1 MSRRSLFMI
10 LAVLMMGAGF
20 AWLQKDGAPGQ
31 IPGHRSLSEFPV
43 AVGGYTGVPLPIDRK
58 TADLLNADGTAS
70 ILYEKPGSKDPAILF
85 FGVYY
90 DRQTPE
96 KNIHSP
102 ENCLPSSGWAVL
114 SRKTIALDL
123 VPGQPPVPASLDLIQ
138 KGLERQLVLYWYQ
151 ERGRRFSNEYLG
163 RYYMIRDALLMRRTD
178 GAMVRVSM
186 TVTTTPEAALK
197 REVRFLRSLAPVL
210 SQYIPGKGGKDEP
223 SVSRTA
229 FVQEALR

>member
-1 MSRRSLFMI
+1 MSRRSLFM
-10 LAVLMMGAGF
+10 LLSVLVMGAGF
-20 AWLQKDGAPGQ
+20 AWLQKDGAPGR
-31 IPGHRSLSEFPV
+31 IPPHLPLSDFPV
-43 AVGGYTGVPLPIDRK
+43 AVGNWSGVPLPVDKK
-58 TADLLNADGTAS
+58 TSDLLNADGTAS
-70 ILYEKPGSKDPAILF
+70 ILYGKPGSTDPAILF

-114 SRKTIALDL
+114 SRKTVALDL
-123 VPGQPPVPASLDLIQ
+123 VPGRPPVPASVDLIQ

-151 ERGRRFSNEYLG
+151 ERGRTFSNEYLG

-197 REVRFLRSLAPVL
+197 KELGFLRSLAPVL
-210 SQYIPGKGGKDEP
+210 SQYIPGRGARGEA
-223 SVSRTA
+223 SASRTA